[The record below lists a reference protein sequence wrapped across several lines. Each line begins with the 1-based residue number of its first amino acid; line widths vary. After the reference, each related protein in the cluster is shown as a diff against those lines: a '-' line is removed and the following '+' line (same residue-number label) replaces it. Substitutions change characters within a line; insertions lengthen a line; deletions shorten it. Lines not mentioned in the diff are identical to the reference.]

1 MPPGHQS
8 AGCGLNTHHVTRQQL
23 IALVAIT
30 LMWGVNWP
38 MMKYSLRE
46 LSPLYFRA
54 ITMSGGALTLYAFY
68 RWGRGVEDGSVTR
81 TTAACSDQLLQQLGL
96 LGREFLVGE
105 DALGLE
111 LAQLLQSGHDLVG
124 LDTG

>member
-46 LSPLYFRA
+46 LSPLWD
-54 ITMSGGALTLYAFY
+54 MY
-68 RWGRGVEDGSVTR
+68 RDGIDLNTIQW
-81 TTAACSDQLLQQLGL
+81 AA
-96 LGREFLVGE
+96 
-105 DALGLE
+105 
-111 LAQLLQSGHDLVG
+111 H
-124 LDTG
+124 